1 MHYAWRLAAGAVLA
15 LAAWTGQAAAA
26 DQVVL
31 KLHHFLAA
39 GSVAQQKFFEPWAK
53 KLAEESGGRLKVE
66 IYPAMQLGGKPP
78 QLYDQVKDGIADIVW
93 TLPGYTAGRFPISEV
108 FELPFMPSTAEATSQ
123 ALQEFAEKHLM
134 GEFKDVHPIL
144 FHCYRSGLF
153 HTRKAVR
160 TIEDVKGLKIRTP
173 TRTITDAAKALGA
186 IPVAMPAPEVP
197 EALSKGVVD
206 GVAFPWEVAIPMRLH
221 EVVKYHTQ
229 FGDDPGFFTAVFLF
243 AMNKAKYDS
252 LSADLKKVIDDNSGL
267 KIAKWVGQA
276 WDQAEVDGAAKAMTV
291 SGTEIITIPPAELAK
306 WKTATEKVDDAWVAA
321 MAAKGVDG
329 KALLADAKALI
340 AKYKAMGG
348 KGS

>member
-1 MHYAWRLAAGAVLA
+1 
-15 LAAWTGQAAAA
+15 
-26 DQVVL
+26 
-31 KLHHFLAA
+31 
-39 GSVAQQKFFEPWAK
+39 
-53 KLAEESGGRLKVE
+53 
-66 IYPAMQLGGKPP
+66 
-78 QLYDQVKDGIADIVW
+78 
-93 TLPGYTAGRFPISEV
+93 
-108 FELPFMPSTAEATSQ
+108 
-123 ALQEFAEKHLM
+123 
-134 GEFKDVHPIL
+134 
-144 FHCYRSGLF
+144 
-153 HTRKAVR
+153 
-160 TIEDVKGLKIRTP
+160 
-173 TRTITDAAKALGA
+173 
-186 IPVAMPAPEVP
+186 
-197 EALSKGVVD
+197 VVD